1 MKRNLLLTLALML
14 LGGVNLYAAP
24 ANGVEDIPGGKKYK
38 KYTLTDASSD
48 EEKRAALADKYAVI
62 IDVTGVTATN
72 QTLESANPNCIFIA
86 NAGTLA
92 NTQNVCVNGVIASL
106 VLQDGYH
113 DGYQDEYPFACPE
126 KVSATEAQYS
136 RTQPNMFGTL
146 CLPFDVADTDVEYYT
161 TNGVN
166 GEGALMLTKLT
177 TLPAGTPAIV
187 YNYRHEDTH
196 DYMLDAGVSELA
208 AATEHSDG
216 NGVKMVGSFVD
227 KTIDVTL
234 DTSNNYYGISSNQF
248 VKATKTLNVKAFRAY
263 LTTSASLTPLGAKLR
278 LQIDDEETLAIQ
290 TLTSEG
296 NAVSAIYNANGVR
309 QQGLQKGLNIVKMQN
324 GQNMKVYVK

>member
-14 LGGVNLYAAP
+14 LGVVNLYAAP
-24 ANGVEDIPGGKKYK
+24 ANGVEDIPGGKKY
-38 KYTLTDASSD
+38 TLTDLSSD
-48 EEKRAALADKYAVI
+48 EASAAQADPNAVI

-72 QTLESANPNCIFIA
+72 QTLKSANPNCIFIA

-92 NTQNVCVNGVIASL
+92 NTQNVCVDGVIASL
-106 VLQDGYH
+106 VLQDGY
-113 DGYQDEYPFACPE
+113 PFACPE
-126 KVSATEAQYS
+126 NVSATEAQYS
-136 RTQPNMFGTL
+136 RTREQQPNAFGTI
-146 CLPFDVADTDVEYYT
+146 CLPFAVSDDVVEYYT

-166 GEGALMLTKLT
+166 GDGALLLSKLT

-187 YNYRHEDTH
+187 YNLGYEKEIY
-196 DYMLDAGVSELA
+196 DYMLNAGGKLGGSPLVLA
-208 AATEHSDG
+208 AAHYHLDG

-227 KTIDVTL
+227 EKIDVTQ
-234 DTSNNYYGISSNQF
+234 DASNNYYGISNNQF
-248 VKATKTLNVKAFRAY
+248 VKVTEWLNVKAFRAY
-263 LTTSASLTPLGAKLR
+263 LTSATSNDAKLR

>member
-24 ANGVEDIPGGKKYK
+24 ANDVEDIPGGKKY
-38 KYTLTDASSD
+38 TLTDLSSAEAKD
-48 EEKRAALADKYAVI
+48 AAQADPNAVI

-72 QTLESANPNCIFIA
+72 QTLTSANPNCIFIA
-86 NAGTLA
+86 ANANTLT

-106 VLQDGYH
+106 VLQDGY
-113 DGYQDEYPFACPE
+113 PFACPE
-126 KVSATEAQYS
+126 NVTATTATKAQYS
-136 RTQPNMFGTL
+136 RSQSNAFGTI
-146 CLPFDVADTDVEYYT
+146 CLPFDVSDTDVEYYT
-161 TNGVN
+161 TNGVRSN
-166 GEGALMLTKLT
+166 SDGALLLTKLT

-187 YNYRHEDTH
+187 HNYRHEVTH
-196 DYMLDAGVSELA
+196 DYILDAWVSELA

-227 KTIDVTL
+227 KTINVTQG
-234 DTSNNYYGISSNQF
+234 DNYYGISNNQF
-248 VKATKTLNVKAFRAY
+248 VKVT
-263 LTTSASLTPLGAKLR
+263 
-278 LQIDDEETLAIQ
+278 E

-296 NAVSAIYNANGVR
+296 NAVEAIYNANGVR
-309 QQGLQKGLNIVKMQN
+309 QQGLQKGLNIVKMHN

>member
-24 ANGVEDIPGGKKYK
+24 ANGVEDIPGGKKY
-38 KYTLTDASSD
+38 TLTDLSSD
-48 EEKRAALADKYAVI
+48 EASAAQADPNAVI

-72 QTLESANPNCIFIA
+72 QTLTSANPNCIFIA
-86 NAGTLA
+86 ANANTLT
-92 NTQNVCVNGVIASL
+92 NTQNVCVNCTIASL
-106 VLQDGYH
+106 VLQDQ
-113 DGYQDEYPFACPE
+113 DGHPFACPAG
-126 KVSATEAQYS
+126 VRAIEAQYS
-136 RTQPNMFGTL
+136 RKQQPNAFGTI
-146 CLPFDVADTDVEYYT
+146 CLPFEVSDDAVEYYT

-166 GEGALMLTKLT
+166 GDALLLSKLT

-187 YNYRHEDTH
+187 YNPRHEKEIY
-196 DYMLDAGVSELA
+196 DYMLNAGGELGGSPLVLA
-208 AATEHSDG
+208 AAHYHLDG
-216 NGVKMVGSFVD
+216 NGVKMVGSFVN
-227 KTIDVTL
+227 KTINVTL

-248 VKATKTLNVKAFRAY
+248 VKVTEELTVKPFRAY
-263 LTTSASLTPLGAKLR
+263 LTSTTPLTPLGAKLR

-296 NAVSAIYNANGVR
+296 NAVEAIYNANGVR

>member
-1 MKRNLLLTLALML
+1 MKRNLLLTLVLML

-24 ANGVEDIPGGKKYK
+24 ANGVEDIPGGKKY
-38 KYTLTDASSD
+38 TLTNASSD
-48 EEKRAALADKYAVI
+48 EEKRAAFKDKDAVI
-62 IDVTGVTATN
+62 IDVTGVTDIDP
-72 QTLESANPNCIFIA
+72 TLTSANPNCIIIA

-92 NTQNVCVNGVIASL
+92 TSQNVCVNGVIASL
-106 VLQDGYH
+106 VLEDMLE
-113 DGYQDEYPFACPE
+113 DRYPFACPAGV
-126 KVSATEAQYS
+126 KATVAQYS
-136 RTQPNMFGTL
+136 RRQPNAFGTI
-146 CLPFDVADTDVEYYT
+146 CLPFDVSDTDVEYYT
-161 TNGVN
+161 TNGVRSSD
-166 GEGALMLTKLT
+166 GALLLSKLT

-187 YNYRHEDTH
+187 YNYNHEKSPY
-196 DYMLDAGVSELA
+196 YMLNNKAGSELA
-208 AATEHSDG
+208 AAADHSDG

-227 KTIDVTL
+227 KTINVTQG
-234 DTSNNYYGISSNQF
+234 DNYYGISNNQF
-248 VKATKTLNVKAFRAY
+248 VKVTETLNVKPFRAY
-263 LTTSASLTPLGAKLR
+263 LTSTTPLAKLR